1 MRDVGKRLLTVLR
14 LIQLLLRQKIDR
26 LSRCLH
32 ATVFDGYASAC
43 RVTRLSI
50 MHRSSVSLSVCPVGQ
65 YTQNKCTHIVIVT
78 HRGAAPTRPAYVSA
92 LRPECRYTCYAPRS
106 RGGGALSDTAMRPFV
121 SPFTHL
127 SVLGYR
133 HAGCL
138 QLSHHRCADC
148 GPVRGRT

>member
-43 RVTRLSI
+43 RGTRLSI

-106 RGGGALSDTAMRPFV
+106 RGGCIERYRNASV
-121 SPFTHL
+121 CL
-127 SVLGYR
+127 SVHPSVCPR
-133 HAGCL
+133 L
-138 QLSHHRCADC
+138 QARWLPAA
-148 GPVRGRT
+148 